1 MPCTARDDGLESG
14 MCEPGVIFHCI
25 NINRGQL
32 ALGMVVGE
40 MPMEQRLLTVQRAVG
55 QGS

>member
-32 ALGMVVGE
+32 ALGIVVGE
-40 MPMEQRLLTVQRAVG
+40 MPMEQRLLAVQRAVG